1 MKLEQLYYF
10 QEAVKY
16 RSISVAAKQNY
27 ISQSSFSGAIS
38 RLEQELGA
46 PLLKRTNTGVEP
58 TELGRLALEKAEAI
72 FQAQSELVA
81 AAKGQNVAG
90 TVALQCIPG
99 FHHRVLTAVL
109 QALRQTHPW
118 ITLSIST
125 GESRKIAS
133 SISSGMAAIG
143 IVVKGEFLHA
153 FRELTYTPLFQ
164 DEYLLYV
171 GKSSPLWDLDTVTWQ
186 QVQAQTHIGFLDEF
200 RQDNGGLME
209 VFQNQPH
216 PAVAF
221 WTDDLDSMKRMISQ
235 SDQVALFP
243 RFMAQGD
250 AYLESGAIRAI
261 PITGHDTSFEVGY
274 LVSPKY
280 HRSPLSEAV
289 IQVLVDTVEQLSRD
303 R

>member
-46 PLLKRTNTGVEP
+46 PLLTRTNTGVEP

-109 QALRQTHPW
+109 QTLRSRCVELKLHPAADGAEEAVSEAAEFREYAHSALFDIPPM
-118 ITLSIST
+118 SISFF
-125 GESRKIAS
+125 EKKA
-133 SISSGMAAIG
+133 
-143 IVVKGEFLHA
+143 
-153 FRELTYTPLFQ
+153 PL
-164 DEYLLYV
+164 
-171 GKSSPLWDLDTVTWQ
+171 
-186 QVQAQTHIGFLDEF
+186 
-200 RQDNGGLME
+200 
-209 VFQNQPH
+209 
-216 PAVAF
+216 
-221 WTDDLDSMKRMISQ
+221 
-235 SDQVALFP
+235 
-243 RFMAQGD
+243 
-250 AYLESGAIRAI
+250 
-261 PITGHDTSFEVGY
+261 
-274 LVSPKY
+274 
-280 HRSPLSEAV
+280 
-289 IQVLVDTVEQLSRD
+289 
-303 R
+303 